1 MKKEEKRMIELT
13 TWHETGHA
21 VVAMKYGLIPTRIII
36 GLHGIYGVTDYDNWT
51 EQSAGLT
58 KRQKMEIGLA
68 GYAWEK
74 LYYGETE
81 DRGFFF
87 EGAQYD
93 DSDWNEVGRPTF
105 GKAQKM
111 IEKFYPDH
119 EQYSEVSHEIHDWL
133 INNCVLFEND
143 LRSIYEDYFG
153 QSTKC

>member
-1 MKKEEKRMIELT
+1 MKKEEKRRIELT

-21 VVAMKYGLIPTRIII
+21 VVAMKYGLIPERIII
-36 GLHGIYGVTDYDNWT
+36 GLHGIYGVNDYYDWP

-74 LYYGETE
+74 LYYGET
-81 DRGFFF
+81 DDQSFFV

-93 DSDWNEVGRPTF
+93 GSDWNEVGRPTF
-105 GKAQKM
+105 EKAHKM
-111 IEKFYPDH
+111 MEKFYPDH

-133 INNCVLFEND
+133 IENGVLFEDD
-143 LRSIYEDYFG
+143 LRAMRKEFFS
-153 QSTKC
+153 